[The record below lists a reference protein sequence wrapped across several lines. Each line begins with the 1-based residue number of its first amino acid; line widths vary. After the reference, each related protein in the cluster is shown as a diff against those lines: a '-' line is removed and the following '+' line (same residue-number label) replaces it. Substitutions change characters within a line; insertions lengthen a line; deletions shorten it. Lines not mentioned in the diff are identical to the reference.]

1 MGVVALLASWREE
14 AVIVSKRKPFGVR
27 RVGRRSVSLLFA
39 WGLAFGVLA
48 APASAED
55 PKPAPE
61 KPAPEKPA
69 PAKPAPAKPPVP
81 KKAEATP
88 PAPPPRPFEF
98 HNDQLIE
105 DKDGRVT
112 YFYRTNFATPQ
123 ALQGSLRLMGVSG
136 DGKGPIP
143 VRLQAFAQQN
153 QLLIQGLPEDVEILL
168 DMIGYFD
175 VAAPQVYIETKV
187 VEITWDSNFEF
198 GLDHIWDRSIA
209 GPDTI
214 FRGSSSVLNPPSFL
228 RSTFPPGFPFQGVGS
243 TWGFTGKNAEK
254 YGPLEVTIQAMQING
269 KAEVLSKP
277 SIIATQ
283 GIQAEVQTSET
294 TPIARFDN
302 ASGNATTVT
311 NQTYRF
317 DRVDSG
323 VTLTVKPTHI
333 GEGFVTLELNPVV
346 KGIQGQSAT
355 RINETFVPITTSRS
369 AKTTV
374 TLADGET
381 LVIGGLYTSASTKQ
395 VAKTPIISDL
405 PLVGELFTRT
415 RETKQKTEL
424 VFILTP
430 RIMRKQGEFKIVV
443 PESEIKRLEGLG
455 EGEGEGKCKTPVG
468 PFGIRKPGAYL
479 DELDD

>member
-1 MGVVALLASWREE
+1 M
-14 AVIVSKRKPFGVR
+14 IVSKTKLPRFHHL
-27 RVGRRSVSLLFA
+27 GRLAVSALFA
-39 WGLAFGVLA
+39 SALCLGVHA
-48 APASAED
+48 APAQAED
-55 PKPAPE
+55 PKPKPPAQKP
-61 KPAPEKPA
+61 PAPKPPAAKA
-69 PAKPAPAKPPVP
+69 PAKPAPAKPPAP
-81 KKAEATP
+81 KPEAKP

-123 ALQGSLRLMGVSG
+123 ALQASLRLMGVTG

-175 VAAPQVYIETKV
+175 VSAPQVYIETKV

-198 GLDHIWDRSIA
+198 GLDHIWDRSME
-209 GPDTI
+209 GPTTL

-228 RSTFPPGFPFQGVGS
+228 RSTFPPGFPFQGVSS
-243 TWGFTGKNAEK
+243 TWGFTGKNAERF
-254 YGPLEVTIQAMQING
+254 GPLEVTIQAMQING

-283 GIQAEVQTSET
+283 GIQAQVQTSET

-317 DRVDSG
+317 DRVDAG

-381 LVIGGLYTSASTKQ
+381 MVIGGLYTSASTKQ
-395 VAKTPIISDL
+395 IAKTPIISDL

-430 RIMRKQGEFKIVV
+430 RIMRKQGDLKIVV
-443 PESEIKRLEGLG
+443 PESEIQRLESLG
-455 EGEGEGKCKTPVG
+455 DEEGDGKCKTPVG